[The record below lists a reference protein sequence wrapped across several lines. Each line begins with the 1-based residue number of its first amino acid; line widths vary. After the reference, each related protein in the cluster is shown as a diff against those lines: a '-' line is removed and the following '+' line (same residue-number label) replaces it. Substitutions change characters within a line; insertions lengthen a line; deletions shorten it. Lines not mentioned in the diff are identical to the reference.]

1 MRDFKLRSDLQR
13 VVLDGY
19 ALPLG
24 VERLDAPP
32 PLQGYLVDF
41 VASEGEE
48 PDTYAFQVATSHE
61 GLR

>member
-1 MRDFKLRSDLQR
+1 MEAMRDFKLRSDLQR

-41 VASEGEE
+41 VASDLLDGEGS
-48 PDTYAFQVATSHE
+48 PTIQ
-61 GLR
+61 